1 MAAGKYNHLVKPLSV
16 AAMPSPK
23 ASGSDQ
29 SELPPGVKNF
39 RGPGNADTIVWPN
52 GRDHL
57 EGMMLNFSWGF
68 YTGVGEWHPGM
79 DPHTHPYP
87 ECLVYVGL
95 DPTNIDYLGAE
106 MQYCLGKELETY
118 TFDKPTVVVA
128 PRGVPHCPAIT
139 KAVTDP
145 KGYSFFIIS
154 LGADPSST
162 WMGDGITEEDLK
174 VMAELAAKSGRKVPM
189 TSKVTKNKIRFAPE
203 LVTHGDQYAR
213 FVKPLKSP
221 AHGPGPG
228 NADQSVWLYGK
239 DLEGMKLNFSWGY
252 YSKPGAWNPGLGLHS
267 HPADEVLVF
276 VGLDPA
282 DINYLGAEAEI
293 EIGSER
299 EKHVF
304 DKPTAVILPAGTPHN
319 SIIIKSVE
327 KPYAVY
333 LISLGAEHITTKLG

>member
-1 MAAGKYNHLVKPLSV
+1 MPARNYDHLVKPLSV
-16 AAMPSPK
+16 AATPSPK
-23 ASGSDQ
+23 SAEGDQ
-29 SELPPGVKNF
+29 IQLPPGAKNF
-39 RGPGNADTIVWPN
+39 RGPGNADSIVWPN

-57 EGMMLNFSWGF
+57 EGLMLNFSWGF
-68 YTGVGEWHPGM
+68 YTGVGQWHPGM

-95 DPTNIDYLGAE
+95 DPGNIDYLGAE
-106 MQYCLGKELETY
+106 MQYCFGKELEAHY
-118 TFDKPTVVVA
+118 FDKPTVVVA

-139 KAVTDP
+139 KKVTNP

-154 LGADPSST
+154 LGAEPAST
-162 WMGDGITEEDLK
+162 WMGDGITEADIK
-174 VMAELAAKSGRKVPM
+174 MMAEMAAKRGTKVPM
-189 TSKVTKNKIRFAPE
+189 KSRVTKNKIRFSQEA
-203 LVTHGDQYAR
+203 VTHGDKYSR

-221 AHGPGPG
+221 TNAPGPG
-228 NADQSVWLYGK
+228 NADQSLWLYGK
-239 DLEGMKLNFSWGY
+239 DLEGMNLNFSWGY

-282 DINYLGAEAEI
+282 NIDYLGAEVEI
-293 EIGSER
+293 DIGEDR

-304 DKPTAVILPAGTPHN
+304 DRPSAVILPAGMAHK
-319 SIIIKSVE
+319 SIVVRRVD

-333 LISLGAEHITTKLG
+333 LISLGAEHITTRIQ